1 MSIYGN
7 VCSKKGELKGKLI
20 GFIRFFFNG
29 EDNLWEKKKWVLM
42 LKATCKK
49 KRGVFWEQLKCE
61 KKGSRQPVELKK
73 KLKE

>member
-29 EDNLWEKKKWVLM
+29 EDNLWEKKKSVLM

-49 KRGVFWEQLKCE
+49 KKGGVLGRTE
-61 KKGSRQPVELKK
+61 V
-73 KLKE
+73 